1 MLYNAEFQIQQME
14 RRVARASGERSQEE
28 TKRLQ
33 KEILIVQQELDK
45 KKQQLNM
52 LTTSN
57 KQLEDER
64 RNIERLINKGRDS
77 KGTLATQI
85 QELKLENEMASTDVE
100 KVQKRKEK
108 TLVQHDCMK
117 LEIKKLRDT
126 VNVEADRVYGL
137 ENRKY
142 QLEMSME
149 EREKEIQV
157 HKDILV
163 SELKAA
169 EEERHK
175 VAVELQLR
183 KNKVKNLR
191 IKYEGLVQKSQSSSG
206 EVEAVGEHS
215 QAYYVI
221 KAAQEKEELQRYG
234 DELDGKIRKCEKEIK
249 ALANTLDHLKMRN
262 KNYRDKF
269 MQGAE
274 GADLEKKQILEDQC
288 RAASETLFKK
298 RRELQKLQ
306 KDYDDDAR
314 RLMEVKTKQQQLA
327 KQNDDLLSYKDK
339 VDKELGEQ
347 YEKIERAQKSF
358 QAKFNNVRAVKGD
371 AFQESK
377 ENYEILTEVE
387 ANKHKHLMAAL
398 Q

>member
-1 MLYNAEFQIQQME
+1 ML
-14 RRVARASGERSQEE
+14 V
-28 TKRLQ
+28 
-33 KEILIVQQELDK
+33 V
-45 KKQQLNM
+45 
-52 LTTSN
+52 SN
-57 KQLEDER
+57 KQLIDEK
-64 RNIERLINKGRDS
+64 RNIERVIEKVRQQRS
-77 KGTLATQI
+77 TLETQI
-85 QELKLENEMASTDVE
+85 QELKLENEMATNDLG
-100 KVQKRKEK
+100 KVQETKEK
-108 TLVQHDCMK
+108 TLVQHDCKK

-126 VNVEADRVYGL
+126 VHVEADRVYGL

-157 HKDILV
+157 HKDILI
-163 SELKAA
+163 SESKAA

-175 VAVELQLR
+175 VAVELQYR
-183 KNKVKNLR
+183 KTRVKNLR
-191 IKYEGLVQKSQSSSG
+191 IKYEGLIQRNKSSSG
-206 EVEAVGEHS
+206 ETEAAGEHS

-234 DELDGKIRKCEKEIK
+234 DELDGKLRKCEKEIK

-314 RLMEVKTKQQQLA
+314 QLMEYQTKSQALKRQNEQTQMENERFNNDIQ
-327 KQNDDLLSYKDK
+327 KQ
-339 VDKELGEQ
+339 
-347 YEKIERAQKSF
+347 AQKLQRAEQSF
-358 QAKFNNVRAVKGD
+358 QGSYGNVQQVKGEG
-371 AFQESK
+371 FEESK
-377 ENYEILTEVE
+377 ENLEVNGQLE
-387 ANKHKHLMAAL
+387 QHKTQHLLNAL
-398 Q
+398 SVIVNEFPALGTVIRGSFGDQIQIPSRPQSAFDRPVTSSSQRSQGQQR

>member
-1 MLYNAEFQIQQME
+1 M
-14 RRVARASGERSQEE
+14 
-28 TKRLQ
+28 
-33 KEILIVQQELDK
+33 
-45 KKQQLNM
+45 
-52 LTTSN
+52 
-57 KQLEDER
+57 
-64 RNIERLINKGRDS
+64 
-77 KGTLATQI
+77 
-85 QELKLENEMASTDVE
+85 
-100 KVQKRKEK
+100 
-108 TLVQHDCMK
+108 QHDCMK
-117 LEIKKLRDT
+117 LEIKKLRDR

-206 EVEAVGEHS
+206 EVESVGEHS

-269 MQGAE
+269 QQGAE

-298 RRELQKLQ
+298 RREL
-306 KDYDDDAR
+306 
-314 RLMEVKTKQQQLA
+314 
-327 KQNDDLLSYKDK
+327 
-339 VDKELGEQ
+339 
-347 YEKIERAQKSF
+347 
-358 QAKFNNVRAVKGD
+358 
-371 AFQESK
+371 
-377 ENYEILTEVE
+377 
-387 ANKHKHLMAAL
+387 
-398 Q
+398 

>member
-1 MLYNAEFQIQQME
+1 ME
-14 RRVARASGERSQEE
+14 
-28 TKRLQ
+28 L
-33 KEILIVQQELDK
+33 
-45 KKQQLNM
+45 KKQKKQLDM
-52 LTTSN
+52 LVISN
-57 KQLEDER
+57 KQLVDEK
-64 RNIERLINKGRDS
+64 RNIERVIVKVQQQRENLN
-77 KGTLATQI
+77 TQI
-85 QELKLENEMASTDVE
+85 QELKLENEMATNDLE
-100 KVQKRKEK
+100 AVQKTKEK
-108 TLVQHDCMK
+108 TLVQHDCKK

-163 SELKAA
+163 SESKAA

-175 VAVELQLR
+175 VSVELTYR
-183 KNKVKNLR
+183 KTRVKNLR
-191 IKYEGLVQKSQSSSG
+191 IKYEGLIQRNKSSSG
-206 EVEAVGEHS
+206 DQDAAGEHS
-215 QAYYVI
+215 QAYFVI

-234 DELDGKIRKCEKEIK
+234 DELDGKLRKCEKEIK

-269 MQGAE
+269 IQGAE

-314 RLMEVKTKQQQLA
+314 GLQEIRTKSQ
-327 KQNDDLLSYKDK
+327 
-339 VDKELGEQ
+339 
-347 YEKIERAQKSF
+347 
-358 QAKFNNVRAVKGD
+358 
-371 AFQESK
+371 
-377 ENYEILTEVE
+377 
-387 ANKHKHLMAAL
+387 AL
-398 Q
+398 QK